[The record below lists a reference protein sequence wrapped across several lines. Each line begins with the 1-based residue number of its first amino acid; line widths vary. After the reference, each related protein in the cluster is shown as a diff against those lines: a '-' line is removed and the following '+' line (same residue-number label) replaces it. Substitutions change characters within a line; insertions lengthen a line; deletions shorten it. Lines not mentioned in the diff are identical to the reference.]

1 MLISD
6 KYLPAGKND
15 ETKGQILFKMS
26 ILAFKRY
33 LCRNTSEWC
42 FIMKMLSLN
51 LFFSS
56 KEVTGVGKIYTQT
69 HNGISRMR
77 HEKFFLLDKVKKAL
91 SQDFL
96 IVWVIYLVSFIVFLW
111 SIENRRTYWMLLYRS
126 SRSQMFF
133 KVGVPENFSN
143 FTEKHFCWSLFLICL
158 QLY

>member
-1 MLISD
+1 MLTLD

-15 ETKGQILFKMS
+15 ETNGQILFKVS
-26 ILAFKRY
+26 TVTFKHY

-56 KEVTGVGKIYTQT
+56 KEVTGVGEIYTQT
-69 HNGISRMR
+69 HNGISWMR
-77 HEKFFLLDKVKKAL
+77 NEKFFLLDKVKKAL

-96 IVWVIYLVSFIVFLW
+96 IVWVIYLVWCIVFLW
-111 SIENRRTYWMLLYRS
+111 CIENRKTYWILLYRS

-133 KVGVPENFSN
+133 KIGALENFANFTGKHLCVGVSF
-143 FTEKHFCWSLFLICL
+143 
-158 QLY
+158 

>member
-26 ILAFKRY
+26 TLTFKRY

-56 KEVTGVGKIYTQT
+56 KEVTGVGEIYTQT
-69 HNGISRMR
+69 HNGISWMR
-77 HEKFFLLDKVKKAL
+77 NEKFFLLDKVKKAL

-96 IVWVIYLVSFIVFLW
+96 IVWVIYLVWCIVFLW
-111 SIENRRTYWMLLYRS
+111 CIENRKTYWILLYRS

-133 KVGVPENFSN
+133 KIGVLENFANFTGKHLCVGVSF
-143 FTEKHFCWSLFLICL
+143 
-158 QLY
+158 